1 MNARRFRRRDS
12 GSDER
17 GRRGKRE
24 GIEGKGWD
32 FGGRIEEVNAGFRI
46 MKSLILYI

>member
-1 MNARRFRRRDS
+1 MNARRFLRIDS

-17 GRRGKRE
+17 GRRGKLE
-24 GIEGKGWD
+24 GVEGKGWD

-46 MKSLILYI
+46 MKCLQK